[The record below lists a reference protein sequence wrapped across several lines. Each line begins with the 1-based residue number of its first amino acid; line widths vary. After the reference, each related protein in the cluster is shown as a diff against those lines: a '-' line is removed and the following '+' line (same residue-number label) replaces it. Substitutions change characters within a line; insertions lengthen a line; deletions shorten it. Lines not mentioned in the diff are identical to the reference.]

1 MKDQSPQDASTS
13 IWVVVNL
20 DSADGIKLVQSA
32 LEVVVSHLS
41 MHLPY
46 YNVTKLYMLKLDI

>member
-32 LEVVVSHLS
+32 LEVVVSHVS
-41 MHLPY
+41 VHSQY
-46 YNVTKLYMLKLDI
+46 YNVTELYMLQLDI